1 LAGLILLSRH
11 RRSVIGLKKKAGF
24 KATDKKVVQSGVGQ
38 LLLQAAR
45 AVSAMSVTVGNR
57 AMSAY
62 KSVTSRMTASVAATE
77 GMERS
82 STAGAAAAGAASS
95 TSSGNTTTRP
105 VSRFKPSQ
113 NNDSLGN
120 SATAAVNSMKED
132 SESPGAQPAVRGPAG
147 LPLGEGKEDSTGGS
161 EKGEGTLNHPAV
173 SSLKLSAHSSSESS
187 GLQSSPAAS
196 GSSSSSSS
204 SNASG
209 TFNIQGMTSSEQSE
223 EVVEPR
229 MVRFAA
235 AVSKNNK
242 QSGKAGADYED
253 DDDSA
258 GKKME
263 KCRTCDWFLSN
274 VEGLGFKMDP
284 WVLLLSLCISFT
296 AIGAGIVQI
305 MEKKDKFS
313 MLDATGVVKVRG

>member
-1 LAGLILLSRH
+1 
-11 RRSVIGLKKKAGF
+11 
-24 KATDKKVVQSGVGQ
+24 
-38 LLLQAAR
+38 
-45 AVSAMSVTVGNR
+45 
-57 AMSAY
+57 
-62 KSVTSRMTASVAATE
+62 VAL
-77 GMERS
+77 R
-82 STAGAAAAGAASS
+82 
-95 TSSGNTTTRP
+95 
-105 VSRFKPSQ
+105 
-113 NNDSLGN
+113 
-120 SATAAVNSMKED
+120 KE
-132 SESPGAQPAVRGPAG
+132 
-147 LPLGEGKEDSTGGS
+147 KEH
-161 EKGEGTLNHPAV
+161 HPAI

-196 GSSSSSSS
+196 GSSSS

-253 DDDSA
+253 EDDSA
-258 GKKME
+258 GKKKE

-305 MEKKDKFS
+305 LEKKDKFS